1 MSIAKLLEQHRALV
15 DEAGRAAT
23 FAAVKAAQLSRP
35 IELQQQRI
43 AVLKQRIEL
52 LEASKKDYVGRVDE
66 TIKGLREEL
75 AELERRNKVDRD
87 GLAPVLD
94 AVRHRNP
101 NDPTRPTRTAKKS
114 KASARRGSEKG

>member
-15 DEAGRAAT
+15 EEAGRGAT
-23 FAAVKAAQLSRP
+23 FASVKAAQISRP
-35 IELQQQRI
+35 IELQEQRV

-52 LEASKKDYVGRVDE
+52 LAASKQDYVSRVDE

-87 GLAPVLD
+87 GLAPLVD
-94 AVRHRNP
+94 AIGTRNP
-101 NDPTRPTRTAKKS
+101 NDPTRPNRSAKKA
-114 KASARRGSEKG
+114 KAPARKTPKKG